1 MGFMTRHV
9 ATGGDHTGEEMARRL
24 KAGTLP
30 ALDAD
35 SREAFQHAVSV
46 MLRTGQPITV
56 PSAAALEE
64 WAGPLDEPPDDELEA
79 EGDVNG

>member
-1 MGFMTRHV
+1 MGRARAV
-9 ATGGDHTGEEMARRL
+9 GGEHTGVEMARRL

-30 ALDAD
+30 AIEAD

-64 WAGPLDEPPDDELEA
+64 WAGPLDERPDDELEA
-79 EGDVNG
+79 EGEVNG